1 MNRHKNFIFHVAL
14 WLLIWS
20 TAWIFSGGDIQFA
33 ADNGMALVFQILVIA
48 ILIYCTVPKL
58 LLKKKYIAFTIVSI
72 FTIFVVTLIL
82 TNVVPD
88 QFLGLDKPV
97 GELPGPRLGP
107 GTGVS
112 GPGPGP
118 RFEDGPPLDVNR
130 RPPSRFFINLL
141 LIAIAYMIA
150 TFVETFLFA
159 QRKEEEIIINKNE
172 ALQTELKLLKS
183 QINPH
188 FLFNALN
195 NIYALSAIDSGKTQK
210 SISYLSDM
218 LRYVLYECEQEIVP
232 LYKEIDYIE
241 NYIKLF
247 SLKSSNA
254 YPITTSFN
262 IKNEN
267 VQIVPML
274 LIPFLEN
281 ALKHSNIEK
290 FTGTYIQLKITADI
304 KIIDFEIENSKPD
317 SPMVIDS
324 VGGIGIDNVKKRLAI
339 LYPERHELKI
349 NETSQAFKVNLKL
362 RLHD

>member
-20 TAWIFSGGDIQFA
+20 TAWIFSGSDIQFA
-33 ADNGMALVFQILVIA
+33 VVNGMALVFQILVIA
-48 ILIYCTVPKL
+48 ILIYYTVPQL
-58 LLKKKYIAFTIVSI
+58 LLKKKYIAFTIVSLI
-72 FTIFVVTLIL
+72 TVFVVTLVL
-82 TNVVPD
+82 TNVVPN
-88 QFLGLDKPV
+88 QILGLENVDQA
-97 GELPGPRLGP
+97 PGPRLGP
-107 GTGVS
+107 RPEGL
-112 GPGPGP
+112 GPGSGP
-118 RFEDGPPLDVNR
+118 RFENGPPLESNR

-141 LIAIAYMIA
+141 LIAIAYVIG
-150 TFVETFLFA
+150 TLVEIFLLA
-159 QRKEEEIIINKNE
+159 QRKEEEIVINKNE

-195 NIYALSAIDSGKTQK
+195 NIYALSAIDSGRTQK

-247 SLKSSNA
+247 CLKSSKT
-254 YPITTSFN
+254 YPITTSFSIENQN
-262 IKNEN
+262 I
-267 VQIVPML
+267 QIVPML

-290 FTGTYIQLKITADI
+290 VTGTFINLKINATENSL
-304 KIIDFEIENSKPD
+304 DFELENSKPEFKIVKD
-317 SPMVIDS
+317 D
-324 VGGIGIDNVKKRLAI
+324 VGGIGIENVKKRLAI
-339 LYPERHELKI
+339 LYPNRHELVI
-349 NETSQAFKVNLKL
+349 NETTEAFKVNLKL
-362 RLHD
+362 QLNE

>member
-20 TAWIFSGGDIQFA
+20 TAWIFSGSDIQFA
-33 ADNGMALVFQILVIA
+33 AENGLALVFQILVIA
-48 ILIYCTVPKL
+48 ILIYYTVPQL
-58 LLKKKYIAFTIVSI
+58 LLKKKYIAFTVVSI
-72 FTIFVVTLIL
+72 ITVFVVTLIL
-82 TNVVPD
+82 TNVVTD
-88 QFLGLDKPV
+88 QILGPENTI
-97 GELPGPRLGP
+97 GQAPGPRLGSRP
-107 GTGVS
+107 EGL
-112 GPGPGP
+112 GPGSGP
-118 RFEDGPPLDVNR
+118 RFEDGPPIEINR

-141 LIAIAYMIA
+141 LIAIAYVIA
-150 TFVETFLFA
+150 TLVEIFLLA
-159 QRKEEEIIINKNE
+159 QRKEEEIVINKNE

-195 NIYALSAIDSGKTQK
+195 NIYALSAIDSGRTQQ

-247 SLKSSNA
+247 CLKSSKT
-254 YPITTSFN
+254 YPITTTFS
-262 IKNEN
+262 IEN
-267 VQIVPML
+267 QNVEIVPML

-290 FTGTYIQLKITADI
+290 VIGTFINLKINATESS
-304 KIIDFEIENSKPD
+304 IDFELENSKPEFKIVKD
-317 SPMVIDS
+317 D
-324 VGGIGIDNVKKRLAI
+324 VGGIGIENVKKRLTI
-339 LYPERHELKI
+339 LYPNRHELVI
-349 NETSQAFKVNLKL
+349 NETTDAFKVNLKL
-362 RLHD
+362 QLNE

>member
-1 MNRHKNFIFHVAL
+1 M
-14 WLLIWS
+14 
-20 TAWIFSGGDIQFA
+20 DI
-33 ADNGMALVFQILVIA
+33 IR
-48 ILIYCTVPKL
+48 K
-58 LLKKKYIAFTIVSI
+58 
-72 FTIFVVTLIL
+72 
-82 TNVVPD
+82 
-88 QFLGLDKPV
+88 
-97 GELPGPRLGP
+97 
-107 GTGVS
+107 
-112 GPGPGP
+112 
-118 RFEDGPPLDVNR
+118 
-130 RPPSRFFINLL
+130 PPSKFFINLL
-141 LIAIAYMIA
+141 LISIACVVA
-150 TFVETFLFA
+150 TLVEIFLFA
-159 QRKEEEIIINKNE
+159 QRKEEEIVINKNE

-247 SLKSSNA
+247 SLKSSKT
-254 YPITTSFN
+254 YPITTTFSIEN
-262 IKNEN
+262 QN

-290 FTGTYIQLKITADI
+290 INGTFIKLKMNATANS
-304 KIIDFEIENSKPD
+304 IDFEIENSKPEFKIVKD
-317 SPMVIDS
+317 DI
-324 VGGIGIDNVKKRLAI
+324 GGIGIENVKKRLAI
-339 LYPERHELKI
+339 LYPNRYELKI

-362 RLHD
+362 QLHD

>member
-1 MNRHKNFIFHVAL
+1 
-14 WLLIWS
+14 
-20 TAWIFSGGDIQFA
+20 
-33 ADNGMALVFQILVIA
+33 
-48 ILIYCTVPKL
+48 
-58 LLKKKYIAFTIVSI
+58 LKKKYVAFTLVSI
-72 FTIFVVTLIL
+72 VTILVITLIL
-82 TNVVPD
+82 TRILPD
-88 QFLGLDKPV
+88 SMAGIE
-97 GELPGPRLGP
+97 GEMGRLPGPGAR
-107 GTGVS
+107 
-112 GPGPGP
+112 PGPRP
-118 RFEDGPPLDVNR
+118 RFEDGQSLSGNP

-141 LIAIAYMIA
+141 LIAIAYVIA
-150 TFVETFLFA
+150 TLVEIFLFA

-195 NIYALSAIDSGKTQK
+195 NIYALSAIDSGRTQR

-218 LRYVLYECEQEIVP
+218 LRYVLYECDQEIVP

-247 SLKSSNA
+247 SLKSSKT
-254 YPITTSFN
+254 YPITTSFSIEN
-262 IKNEN
+262 QN

-290 FTGTYIQLKITADI
+290 ITGTFIRLKINANENS
-304 KIIDFEIENSKPD
+304 IDFEIENSIPD
-317 SPMVIDS
+317 TPLITDA

-339 LYPERHELKI
+339 LYPNRHELVI
-349 NETSQAFKVNLKL
+349 NETAQTFKVNLKL
-362 RLHD
+362 QLNG

>member
-20 TAWIFSGGDIQFA
+20 TAWIFSGSDIQFA
-33 ADNGMALVFQILVIA
+33 VENGLALVFQILIIA
-48 ILIYCTVPKL
+48 ILIYYTVPQL

-72 FTIFVVTLIL
+72 IMVFVITLIL
-82 TNVVPD
+82 TNIVPD
-88 QFLGLDKPV
+88 QILGP
-97 GELPGPRLGP
+97 ENTIRQMPGPGFGQGP
-107 GTGVS
+107 GAG
-112 GPGPGP
+112 GPGSGP
-118 RFEDGPPLDVNR
+118 RFEDGPPLEINR

-141 LIAIAYMIA
+141 LIAIAYVIA
-150 TFVETFLFA
+150 TLVEIFLLA
-159 QRKEEEIIINKNE
+159 QRKEEEIVLNKNE

-195 NIYALSAIDSGKTQK
+195 NIYALSAIDSGRTQK

-247 SLKSSNA
+247 CLKSSKT
-254 YPITTSFN
+254 YPITTTYS
-262 IKNEN
+262 IKNQN
-267 VQIVPML
+267 IQIVPML

-290 FTGTYIQLKITADI
+290 VTGTFINLKINATESS
-304 KIIDFEIENSKPD
+304 IDFELENSKPEFKIVKD
-317 SPMVIDS
+317 D
-324 VGGIGIDNVKKRLAI
+324 VGGIGIENVKKRLTI
-339 LYPERHELKI
+339 LYPNRHELVI
-349 NETSQAFKVNLKL
+349 NETTDAFKVNLKL
-362 RLHD
+362 QLNE

>member
-1 MNRHKNFIFHVAL
+1 MNRHKNFLFHVAL

-20 TAWIFSGGDIQFA
+20 TAWIFSGSNFQFVVE
-33 ADNGMALVFQILVIA
+33 NGMVLLFQIFVIA
-48 ILIYCTVPKL
+48 ILIYYTVPQL
-58 LLKKKYIAFTIVSI
+58 LFKKKYIPFTLVSI
-72 FTIFVVTLIL
+72 ATIIVVTLIL
-82 TNVVPD
+82 TNIIPEAI
-88 QFLGLDKPV
+88 LRPESTIG
-97 GELPGPRLGP
+97 PGPR
-107 GTGVS
+107 
-112 GPGPGP
+112 PGPGP
-118 RFEDGPPLDVNR
+118 RFENGPPLDSIR
-130 RPPSRFFINLL
+130 RPPSKFFINLL
-141 LIAIAYMIA
+141 LIAIAYVIA
-150 TFVETFLFA
+150 TLVEIFMLA

-195 NIYALSAIDSGKTQK
+195 NIYALSAIDSGRTQK

-247 SLKSSNA
+247 SLKSSKT
-254 YPITTSFN
+254 YPITTSFS
-262 IKNEN
+262 IEN
-267 VQIVPML
+267 QDVQIVPML

-290 FTGTYIQLKITADI
+290 ITDTFIHI
-304 KIIDFEIENSKPD
+304 KLSASTNQIDFEIENSKPTTPLVTD
-317 SPMVIDS
+317 A

-339 LYPERHELKI
+339 LYPERHKLEI

-362 RLHD
+362 QLHD